1 MSDIQAQRGQRVLT
15 RFFSHSFSNVLLLV
29 LVVLT
34 LRLID
39 LGHFVTIDEAK
50 FWIPRSERFLQAIQ
64 AGEYASIPVVG
75 HPGVTTMWLGSAGIA
90 LRRLLFETGILQT
103 ETYATLLTLHRLPVV
118 LVHTAGVLAGYALLR
133 RMFAPAVALL
143 AALLWATDPFVL
155 AFSRILH
162 TDALAGTFATLS
174 LLAACVY
181 WNHVRQ
187 TRWLL
192 LSALCAALA
201 LLSKLPALAVVP
213 VVTLLALVAPLVKSG
228 QSLAQR
234 RKDTKFRAGQSLPTI
249 VKRRL
254 LPLLGWGAVFLASLV
269 LLWPLFWVN
278 PSEVWQAFRYGIES
292 EGSEPHMWGNFFM
305 GRPVDVPGPL
315 FYAVALA
322 MRTSPWSLAGLLLL
336 PFALYAGN
344 IRAGVTAKAQRVQ
357 RSGQEG
363 RRGLPATP
371 PHGRRWFGIHLLP
384 GEKNATS
391 PSPGVLRDLAVLA
404 AFVLLFVIG
413 MSLFAK
419 KMNRYLVPVFPALD
433 ILAAA
438 GLLWSIQA
446 IIRLPILH
454 TRQRFA
460 HLLTTHAPML
470 ATLLLGVLAFGHAL
484 WWLPYNVTYFNQA
497 LGGARAGAHT
507 FLAGWGEGFAQVAD
521 WINQQP
527 DSSSVVTVTSLRSV
541 LTPYLHKGIYA
552 TADEQ
557 GDLPGG
563 AGYLVVYLSQ
573 LQRGLTPPY
582 DHFYAQALPLH
593 TVVLHGVPYAW
604 IYQVPRPME
613 QPLQADFG
621 SALQLNGYALDTTT
635 MQQSGTLTLTLQWST
650 QAPLDAD
657 YHLFVHVFDAAGER
671 ISQLDVPLLNPRYGR
686 ASGPV
691 PTSAWQPGRYVLW
704 THPMHIPVDAEP
716 HWIALGV
723 YHPATFARLPVT
735 SHEQLQMGTPDD
747 GENALFL
754 PPLSSVMS
762 DE

>member
-1 MSDIQAQRGQRVLT
+1 
-15 RFFSHSFSNVLLLV
+15 LLA

-90 LRRLLFETGILQT
+90 LRRLLFESGILQS
-103 ETYATLLTLHRLPVV
+103 ETYATLLMLHRLPVV
-118 LVHTAGVLAGYALLR
+118 LVHAAGVLVGYGLLR
-133 RMFAPAVALL
+133 RMLAPAVALL

-181 WNHVRQ
+181 WNHTRQ

-201 LLSKLPALAVVP
+201 ILSKSPALAVLP
-213 VVTLLALVAPLVKSG
+213 VVTLLALVAPLGTCG
-228 QSLAQR
+228 QGRTQR
-234 RKDTKFRAGQSLPTI
+234 RKDAKVRAGQSLITI

-254 LPLLGWGAVFLASLV
+254 LPLLAWGGVCLAALV

-292 EGSEPHMWGNFFM
+292 EGGEPHMWGNFFL

-315 FYAVALA
+315 FYPVALA
-322 MRTSPWSLAGLLLL
+322 MRTTPWSLVGLLLL
-336 PFALYAGN
+336 PFVLYGGN
-344 IRAGVTAKAQRVQ
+344 VRAGVTAKAQRAQ
-357 RSGQEG
+357 RSGQEEC
-363 RRGLPATP
+363 RVGL
-371 PHGRRWFGIHLLP
+371 HVLP

-391 PSPGVLRDLAVLA
+391 PSPTVLRDLAVLA
-404 AFVLLFVIG
+404 VFVLLFVLA

-438 GLLWSIQA
+438 GLLWSLQA
-446 IIRLPILH
+446 IIRLPILQAK
-454 TRQRFA
+454 QRFA
-460 HLLTTHAPML
+460 HFLTTHTPTL
-470 ATLLLGVLAFGHAL
+470 ATLVIGVLACGHAL
-484 WWLPYNVTYFNQA
+484 WWLPYNVAYFNQA
-497 LGGARAGAHT
+497 LGGAQAGART
-507 FLAGWGEGFAQVAD
+507 FLAGWGEGFAQVAN

-541 LTPYLHKGIYA
+541 LSPYLHKGVYA

-613 QPLQADFG
+613 QTLQADFG
-621 SALQLNGYALDTTT
+621 TALQLNGYALDTTSLR
-635 MQQSGTLTLTLQWST
+635 QSGTLTLTLQWYT

-657 YHLFVHVFDAAGER
+657 YHLFVHVFDAAGEH

-704 THPMHIPVDAEP
+704 THPLHIPVDAEP

-754 PPLSSVMS
+754 PPLSSLRS
-762 DE
+762 EE